1 MKEYTS
7 DKLRSVGIV
16 AHGGAGKTTIAEALL
31 FRSGAITRMGKVEDG
46 ATISD
51 FEPEELK
58 RKVTISSTLIPCEW
72 KDTKINFIDTPGYAD
87 FVGEVKG
94 TLRAVD
100 SALVVVCASS
110 GLEVGTEKVW
120 QYAEEL
126 DLPRVIFVSKM
137 DRENAD
143 FEKVVKQLKDI
154 FGNKV
159 IPLQIAIGAENNFR
173 GIVDIVKMKAYIANG
188 NEYIEEEIPE
198 DLQDIAQIS
207 REEIIESAAE
217 MNDDTLEKFLN
228 GEELTEEEV
237 MRGLVEGIK
246 QAKIYPVL
254 CGTATKNI
262 GIGRVLDSIK
272 DYTPSAAERTVVA
285 KDKKTGEDKDI
296 NVNDPLS
303 ALVFKT
309 TTDPFV
315 GRLSFIRV
323 FSGKI
328 SPDSTLYNVTKD
340 KIEKVGN
347 IFSMRGKQQ
356 IPLKAIYAGDIGVIA
371 KLQDTETG
379 DTICDKSTLVEYSP
393 IKFPKPMYT
402 MAIEAKNKGDED
414 KIGMAI
420 NRMMDE
426 DPTFRLE
433 KNTASKEKLIS
444 GVGDQHIEIILEKM
458 KRKFGVDAILKT
470 PKITYRETIRGKA
483 RVEGKHKKQS
493 GGHGQYGHVWI
504 EVEPLPT
511 GSGFEFVDSIV
522 GGAVPRQYIPAVE
535 KGMRESMLTGVL
547 AGYPVV
553 DIKINLVDGTYHNVD
568 SSEMAFKI
576 ASNTAF
582 KKGCLQ
588 SKPVLLEPVYNIE
601 VIVPQDNMGDIVGD
615 FNTKR
620 GKILGMEPIGNGLG
634 SVKALVPYSEL
645 QKYAIDLRSMTQG
658 RGSFDMNFAHYDEV
672 PQNIAD
678 KIIAASVAEKE

>member
-31 FRSGAITRMGKVEDG
+31 FRSGAITRMGKVEEG
-46 ATISD
+46 STVSD

-58 RKVTISSTLIPCEW
+58 RKVTINSTLIPCEW

-87 FVGEVKG
+87 FVGELQG

-110 GLEVGTEKVW
+110 GLEVGTEKAW

-126 DLPRVIFVSKM
+126 NLPRVIFVSKM

-143 FEKVVKQLKDI
+143 FEKVVKQLKDT

-207 REEIIESAAE
+207 REEIIEAAAE

-262 GIGRVLDSIK
+262 GIGRVMDSIK
-272 DYTPSAAERTVVA
+272 DYTPSAAERNVVA
-285 KDKKTGEDKDI
+285 KDKKTGEDKVIDI
-296 NVNDPLS
+296 NAPLS

-328 SPDSTLYNVTKD
+328 VPDSNLYNVTKD
-340 KIEKVGN
+340 KVEKVGN

-371 KLQDTETG
+371 KLQDTGTG
-379 DTICDKSTLVEYSP
+379 DTICDKNELVEYAP
-393 IKFPKPMYT
+393 INFPKPMYT

-458 KRKFGVDAILKT
+458 KRKFGVDAILKN

-504 EVEPLPT
+504 EIEPLAT
-511 GSGFEFVDSIV
+511 GGGFEFVDSIV

-535 KGMRESMLTGVL
+535 KGMRESLLSGVL

-553 DIKINLVDGTYHNVD
+553 DIKIKLVDGTYHNVD

-601 VIVPQDNMGDIVGD
+601 VVVPQDSMGDIVGD

-620 GKILGMEPIGNGLG
+620 GRILGMEPIGNGLG

-658 RGSFDMNFAHYDEV
+658 RGSFDMHFAHYDEV
-672 PQNIAD
+672 PPNIAD
-678 KIIAASVAEKE
+678 KIIAASAADKE